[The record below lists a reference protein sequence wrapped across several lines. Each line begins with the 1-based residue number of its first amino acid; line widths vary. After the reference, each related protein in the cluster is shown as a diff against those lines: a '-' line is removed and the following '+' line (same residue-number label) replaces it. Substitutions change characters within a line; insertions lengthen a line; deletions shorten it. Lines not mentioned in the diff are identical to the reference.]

1 MMASKVTPATEEE
14 GAEVEGTK
22 EEGVVGDVGSSFS
35 IHGRFDRSWAL
46 LCRIELAGTHNGEV
60 RRVRNG
66 DGEVLED
73 PRDS

>member
-1 MMASKVTPATEEE
+1 MASRVTPAAEEE

-22 EEGVVGDVGSSFS
+22 EEGVVGDVGLSFS
-35 IHGRFDRSWAL
+35 IHGRFDRSWAS
-46 LCRIELAGTHNGEV
+46 LCRTELAGTHNGEV

>member
-1 MMASKVTPATEEE
+1 MIGCLRPWLLRSKLGLAPPNRT
-14 GAEVEGTK
+14 GA
-22 EEGVVGDVGSSFS
+22 D
-35 IHGRFDRSWAL
+35 
-46 LCRIELAGTHNGEV
+46 GTHNGEV

>member
-1 MMASKVTPATEEE
+1 MMASRVTPAAEEE